1 MNFKIGGFYE
11 MKDNGW
17 LFVNKIR
24 DDILIGRM
32 IYIDADGVDEEI
44 MEIESKDAQKLLIN
58 NICWVGKYHK
68 NFGLYQVW
76 DGASKSTIRIL
87 QEIA

>member
-32 IYIDADGVDEEI
+32 IYIDAELNLTKV
-44 MEIESKDAQKLLIN
+44 
-58 NICWVGKYHK
+58 
-68 NFGLYQVW
+68 
-76 DGASKSTIRIL
+76 
-87 QEIA
+87 